1 MDDFWMI
8 NVQRPPYIGRE
19 SKNSAPRSVSSSHS
33 PTVGMVTELVEV
45 GIMTIRMLA
54 IRYASFV
61 GASGF
66 PMFRQS
72 VAKSRDINPSSSRG
86 SAVPHDCSDNDGI
99 YQLSDENLH
108 L

>member
-45 GIMTIRMLA
+45 GIMTA
-54 IRYASFV
+54 PYAGNQVRVVRRRVRISHV
-61 GASGF
+61 S
-66 PMFRQS
+66 PKCRE
-72 VAKSRDINPSSSRG
+72 IT
-86 SAVPHDCSDNDGI
+86 
-99 YQLSDENLH
+99 
-108 L
+108 